1 MKRLFAFCVLF
12 SVAAAFAQSFPAKPI
27 TVIVPFGPGGT
38 TDLMARLLQVE
49 FEKAIGGPIIVSNK
63 AGAGGAI
70 AMAEV
75 ARASPDGYTIAMT
88 TIGPQVLQP
97 TLKKLAYQTDSF
109 DYICGTYDV
118 PLMLMVTTDSAFK
131 SLADVIVYAKQNPG
145 KLAYGSSGQGTALHI
160 AMAAFLKKAGA
171 DGLHVPYKSSG
182 EMATALLGKHVMI
195 FAETPAVATQYQ
207 LRPLAVFADKRI
219 ETHANVPTVI
229 ESGIDV
235 RGTVWGGL
243 VAPKGLPVDVR
254 TRLQVACAKATATE
268 GYKASAN
275 RLNSPLVYRDAATF
289 TAFAVSEA
297 RAYAAAVREF
307 GLEEK

>member
-1 MKRLFAFCVLF
+1 MKTICALCASLIV
-12 SVAAAFAQSFPAKPI
+12 STAFAQPFPTKAI

-49 FEKAIGGPIIVSNK
+49 YEKAVGAPMIINNK

-75 ARASPDGYTIAMT
+75 ARAAPDGYTIAMT

-97 TLKKLAYQTDSF
+97 TLKKLSYQADSF

-118 PLMLMVTTDSAFK
+118 PLMLMVTQDSSFK
-131 SLADVIVYAKQNPG
+131 TLADVIAYAKQNPG
-145 KLAYGSSGQGTALHI
+145 NLNYGSSGQGTALHI
-160 AMAAFLKKAGA
+160 SMAALLKKAGV

-182 EMATALLGKHVMI
+182 EMATGLLGKHVMM

-207 LRPLAVFADKRI
+207 LRPLAVFAEKRLD
-219 ETHANVPTVI
+219 THPSVPTAL
-229 ESGIDV
+229 EGGLDV

-243 VAPKGLPVDVR
+243 VGPKGLPADIR
-254 TRLQVACAKATATE
+254 AKLATACAKATTSDA
-268 GYKASAN
+268 YKAGAT
-275 RLNSPLVYRDAATF
+275 RLNSPLVYRDAASF
-289 TAFAVSEA
+289 AAFAASEA
-297 RAYAAAVREF
+297 KAYAAAVREF